1 MKPELNGWQLI
12 VFQIISQHF
21 SRRVFYLDEVYA
33 FVEILKPYYPL
44 NEHPRDKIRQILQ
57 QLRDQGLLTFLERGT
72 YQLTDLNMQKPVV
85 LDQAG
90 NHIVYLLSNQSM
102 PMWVKIG
109 HTNSIERRLK
119 ELYNTSTPLPFHLE
133 DTIQTTSRSSSLFI
147 EKHIHA
153 LIDTINPS
161 LRKETE
167 ASRREFFQLSPERGK
182 EIFRLTRTLL
192 SIS

>member
-1 MKPELNGWQLI
+1 
-12 VFQIISQHF
+12 
-21 SRRVFYLDEVYA
+21 
-33 FVEILKPYYPL
+33 
-44 NEHPRDKIRQILQ
+44 
-57 QLRDQGLLTFLERGT
+57 
-72 YQLTDLNMQKPVV
+72 
-85 LDQAG
+85 
-90 NHIVYLLSNQSM
+90 M

-167 ASRREFFQLSPERGK
+167 ASRREFFQLSLERGK